1 MKNVWGDCK
10 LTIVFLLFSFSSY
23 AQPQQNFTGGTGSIP
38 DNNTWTLFPC
48 NVSGLN
54 QSPIDTGWGFER
66 ITLSITHTW
75 DADLEVWLQSP
86 DGTEVLLFS
95 GVGGSGDNFT
105 FTSFRNTA
113 TTSIASGSAPFT
125 GTYRPMGD
133 LGMFNNGQGG
143 NGIWYLKVR
152 DDYAQDTGVVT
163 SWSVRFSTTPALPPP
178 PMSSNLPIIFINTN
192 GQSIPDNPKIS
203 ADFKI
208 VDNGSGNRNYSNDSV
223 FAYQGNIGIELRGSS
238 SGSAPK
244 KSYGF
249 ETWNSLNVPMD
260 TSLLGMAVE
269 SDWCLLAN
277 YYDKTLMHNVLSYK
291 LANETGHYAPHTRY
305 CEVFLNGQYQGN
317 YVLCEKIKRD
327 KNRVDISKLEQ
338 DDTNG
343 NNLTGG
349 YILKID
355 KFTGSGGDGF
365 YSNYPSANS
374 IGDAIYFQYEYPSQQ
389 NIQQQQKDY
398 IQKYVDSFETALFG
412 VNFQNPVTGFRKFAS
427 EKSFM
432 DYMFVNEIS
441 KNVDGY
447 RLSTYFNKDKESK
460 GGKIHM
466 GPVWDYDITYMNAD
480 YCEAYIDT
488 GWAYNLAYV
497 CPGNANTAW
506 WERLRQDTLYNQHV
520 YCRWK
525 YFRENIFNT
534 DTLLAYVDSTASYI
548 DESQQRNFTTWVEL
562 GVATWPEP
570 QPLPQTYHDEI
581 LRLKSWIINRMYWL
595 DNRFYSLAH
604 YNLTPSLGN
613 DTAICAGNYIRLD
626 AGDYD
631 AYQWNT
637 ADSTEI
643 VNAHQAGNYRVIVYD
658 DFKCVGADSIQVN
671 VHALPTPYLGTD
683 TSICAGNSVALDA
696 GNFIQYLWNDNSVI
710 NSLSVN
716 QTGNYW
722 VQVTDSNNCKVRD
735 TVSVI
740 VHSLPDAS
748 FTSTATTIYDYNFF
762 ASNQNGVSYQ
772 WNFGDGNSS
781 TQKNPSHTF
790 NNTGTYYVSLMVI
803 DSFGCLQSFTDT
815 ISIIGSS
822 IQTITDEGIFIYPNP
837 SKEKLTVQSSQLT
850 INSTRISDVVGKVY
864 SLKSMVYASKTSIDV
879 SSLSSGVYILELKA
893 EDKTITKKFVK
904 E

>member
-1 MKNVWGDCK
+1 MKNVLVDCK
-10 LTIVFLLFSFSSY
+10 LCVAFLLFSFSLY
-23 AQPQQNFTGGTGSIP
+23 AQPQQNFTGGTGNIP

-48 NVSGLN
+48 TVSGLN

-75 DADLEVWLQSP
+75 DADLEVWLKSP
-86 DGTEVLLFS
+86 DGTEVLLFN

-113 TTSIASGSAPFT
+113 ATSIVSGTAPFT

-133 LGMFNNGQGG
+133 LGMFNNGQAG

-178 PMSSNLPIIFINTN
+178 PMSSNLPIILIHTN
-192 GQSIPDNPKIS
+192 GQSIPDDPKIS

-208 VDNGSGNRNYSNDSV
+208 IDNGNGNRNYSTDTVYS
-223 FAYQGNIGIELRGSS
+223 YEGNIGIELRGSS

-249 ETWNSLNVPMD
+249 ETWDSLSFPID
-260 TSLLGMAVE
+260 TSLLGMPVE

-291 LANETGHYAPHTRY
+291 LANETGHFAPRTRY

-327 KNRVDISKLEQ
+327 KNRIDISKLEAL
-338 DDTNG
+338 DTSG

-365 YSNYPSANS
+365 YSNFPAANPN
-374 IGDAIYFQYEYPSQQ
+374 GDPIYFQYEYPNQD
-389 NIQQQQKDY
+389 NIQPQQKDY
-398 IQKYVDSFETALFG
+398 VQKYVDSFERALFG
-412 VNFQNPVTGFRKFAS
+412 ANFQNPNTGFRNFAS
-427 EKSFM
+427 EKSFI

-447 RLSTYFNKDKESK
+447 RLSTYFYKDKQSK

-466 GPVWDYDITYMNAD
+466 GPVWDYDIAYMNAY
-480 YCEAYIDT
+480 YCEAPIDT

-497 CPGNANTAW
+497 CPGNANPAW
-506 WERLRQDTLYNQHV
+506 WERLRQDTLFNQHV

-534 DTLLAYVDSTASYI
+534 DTLLAYVDSTASLI
-548 DESQQRNFTTWVEL
+548 EESQQRNFTKWIEL

-570 QPLPQTYHDEI
+570 QPLPQTYAEEI

-595 DNRFYSLAH
+595 DNQFYSLAH

-613 DTAICAGNYIRLD
+613 DTAICASTFIRLD
-626 AGDYD
+626 AGNYD
-631 AYQWNT
+631 TYQWNT
-637 ADSTEI
+637 YDSTEVI
-643 VNAHQAGNYRVIVYD
+643 NVQQASNYSVTVHD
-658 DFKCVGADSIQVN
+658 NFSCVGYDSIQVN
-671 VHALPTPYLGTD
+671 VYLLPTVSLGND
-683 TSICAGNSVALDA
+683 TAVCTGNSVTLAT
-696 GNFIQYLWNDNSVI
+696 GNFTQYLWNNNSTADSI
-710 NSLSVN
+710 SVN

-722 VQVTDSNNCKVRD
+722 LQVSDSNNCKTRD
-735 TVSVI
+735 TVSVV
-740 VHSLPDAS
+740 VHALPDAA
-748 FTSTATTIYDYNFF
+748 FTSAATTIYDYSFS
-762 ASNQNGVSYQ
+762 ALNQNGISYQ
-772 WNFGDGNSS
+772 WNFGDGHSS
-781 TQKNPSHTF
+781 AQKNASHTF
-790 NNTGTYYVSLMVI
+790 DSTGTYYVSLVVI
-803 DSFGCLQSFTDT
+803 DSLGCSQSFEDS
-815 ISIIGSS
+815 ISIIASS
-822 IQTITDEGIFIYPNP
+822 IQTIADEEIFVYPNP
-837 SKEKLTVQSSQLT
+837 AHEQVIVGSRQLVLSSVK
-850 INSTRISDVVGKVY
+850 IWDVVGKVCSLKFTVY
-864 SLKSMVYASKTSIDV
+864 SLGTSIDI
-879 SSLSSGVYILELKA
+879 SSLSSGVYFLELKT
-893 EDKTITKKFVK
+893 EDITITKKFVK
-904 E
+904 Q